1 MEWPFRLRP
10 RSKTAQNEKGRGKLF
25 HRSTILVDFSNIPNC
40 LLFFINKK
48 KKKKKKKKVKPNVL
62 FDAKRG
68 EINRKKSKNTENEL
82 NPPCEKIA
90 GCISKFSKYYLCDII
105 NNLTRFCMS
114 TKLNSEDFSEIMKAQ
129 FEALKQAV
137 DAKDFYRA
145 ELGFVNT
152 WKEIGRQVFE
162 ELVKEPPQ
170 GQKKVKKFP
179 TTLGVI
185 AIEKDHPFTQMC
197 GGFKISPL
205 LQEKMVYAGHLASYE
220 KGVDALERMCHVKVS
235 RAQLNRVTDYYGK
248 QLASTAN
255 EERNLKPVLEKE
267 CLYVEADASM
277 GLTRDG
283 DPRWKEVKLGRLF
296 NSSDCLRIDAKPSII
311 NHSQYIAHMGDH
323 ASFIKKMD
331 PLIESF
337 GSLKERLVF
346 ISDGATWIR
355 NWIEDSFSDATSILD
370 FYHAGQY
377 LYEYAH
383 SVYPQDEK
391 EAKRWAE
398 EQKKLLLESKL
409 PAVTEN
415 IRKLSPRS
423 KAGKKILTYYAENR
437 RRIDYK
443 KYLSM
448 GARIIGS
455 GAIESAHRTVIQARM
470 KLSGQRWSK
479 RGAQNMLNLRIVA
492 MNHRWDKVIQMVGS
506 PKSIAA

>member
-1 MEWPFRLRP
+1 
-10 RSKTAQNEKGRGKLF
+10 
-25 HRSTILVDFSNIPNC
+25 
-40 LLFFINKK
+40 
-48 KKKKKKKKVKPNVL
+48 
-62 FDAKRG
+62 
-68 EINRKKSKNTENEL
+68 
-82 NPPCEKIA
+82 
-90 GCISKFSKYYLCDII
+90 
-105 NNLTRFCMS
+105 
-114 TKLNSEDFSEIMKAQ
+114 
-129 FEALKQAV
+129 
-137 DAKDFYRA
+137 
-145 ELGFVNT
+145 
-152 WKEIGRQVFE
+152 
-162 ELVKEPPQ
+162 
-170 GQKKVKKFP
+170 
-179 TTLGVI
+179 
-185 AIEKDHPFTQMC
+185 MC

-220 KGVDALERMCHVKVS
+220 KGVEALERMCHVKVS

-267 CLYVEADASM
+267 YLYVEADASM
-277 GLTRDG
+277 VLTRDG

-296 NSSDCLRIDAKPSII
+296 NSSDCLRIDGKPSII
-311 NHSQYIAHMGDH
+311 KHSQYVAHMGDY

-391 EAKRWAE
+391 EAKQWAE

-409 PAVTEN
+409 PAVMEN

-437 RRIDYK
+437 RRMDYK

-479 RGAQNMLNLRIVA
+479 RGAQNMLNLRVVA